1 MNASGALRL
10 ARHNLSRSRRG
21 AALSALGVA
30 VGTGCLL
37 FFSALGAGVSD
48 VVRTRVLPVDDT
60 AVEVVT
66 PRVSLGALLGGGAL
80 DEDAL
85 ARLKALPGV
94 ADAYPK
100 MDVRVSAISRYNGD
114 FFGQPLRM
122 GIEVM
127 AVGVDPRLVEAD
139 VEPGR
144 GFSDPGE
151 GQPIPALANTRLL
164 EIYNTT
170 FAAQRGLPQLS
181 ASLLTG
187 FQVPL
192 EWGRS
197 FVKPAGDRVESAHL
211 ELVGFSPR
219 AMLAGVTVPLDV
231 ARRINRRHGED
242 FTTYSAVVLHATGAD
257 VLSTL
262 TNDVRRMGFEIDD
275 TDRKTAE
282 QAAWA
287 IAVVTTAFALLSAL
301 VTLLAAVNITHA
313 FWAAVRE
320 RRREIGVLRSL
331 GASQRDVLRVLL
343 TEATL
348 VGFAGALV
356 GVFSGVAVSLVA
368 DALASRFL
376 PPFPFKPDSFF
387 LFSPGLFA
395 LALGVGIAAAL
406 LGALGPAQAA
416 ARLDPVAALAE

>member
-1 MNASGALRL
+1 MNANGALRL
-10 ARHNLSRSRRG
+10 ARHNLARSRRG
-21 AALSALGVA
+21 ATLSALGVA

-60 AVEVVT
+60 ALEVVT
-66 PRVSLGALLGGGAL
+66 PQVSLGALLGGGTL

-85 ARLKALPGV
+85 QRLKALPGV

-100 MDVRVSAISRYNGD
+100 MNVRVSAISRYDGD
-114 FFGQPLRM
+114 FFGQRLRM

-127 AVGVDPRLVEAD
+127 AVGVDPRLVESD
-139 VEPGR
+139 IETGR
-144 GFSDPGE
+144 TFVDPGE

-170 FAAQRGLPQLS
+170 FATQRGLPQLS
-181 ASLLTG
+181 PSLLTG

-197 FVKPAGDRVESAHL
+197 FVKPAGDRVESARL
-211 ELVGFSPR
+211 ELVGFSSR
-219 AMLAGVTVPLDV
+219 AMLAGVTVPLEV
-231 ARRINRRHGED
+231 ARRINRKHGED
-242 FTTYSAVVLHATGAD
+242 SKTYSAVVLHATGAD
-257 VLSTL
+257 VLSSL
-262 TNDVRRMGFEIDD
+262 ANDVRRMGFEIDD

-301 VTLLAAVNITHA
+301 VTLLAAVNISHA

-331 GASQRDVLRVLL
+331 GASKRDVLRVLL
-343 TEATL
+343 TEASL
-348 VGFAGALV
+348 VGCAGAFIGIVSGLV
-356 GVFSGVAVSLVA
+356 VSFIV

-395 LALGVGIAAAL
+395 IAFGVGTAAAL
-406 LGALGPAQAA
+406 LGAFGPARAA
-416 ARLDPVAALAE
+416 ANLDPVAALAE